1 MTGREPILIT
11 DESILIK
18 TASKDQM
25 LVMHSAETLLM
36 KTFADFVTQNGGHI
50 LEIGFGMH
58 ISADYIQAN
67 PNVLSH
73 TIIEVHPIQYERAL
87 EWADGKKNV
96 NIILGDWVDILPLD
110 NIKFDGILHDTH
122 MENNMNR
129 FLESIKPNCIDGT
142 VVAIFSM
149 YNHIDHRVGV
159 TTHKLSDIEIA
170 ELEAAYSPSAM
181 KFWNSSSEYEFYYT
195 KFNGTDFYKDKN
207 IKGLI

>member
-1 MTGREPILIT
+1 MTGNEPILIT
-11 DESILIK
+11 DESILI
-18 TASKDQM
+18 TNTSKDQT
-25 LVMHSAETLLM
+25 LVMHNAETLLM

-58 ISADYIQAN
+58 ISADYIQSN

-73 TIIEVHPIQYERAL
+73 TIIEIHPIQYNRAL

-96 NIILGDWVDILPLD
+96 NIILGDWVNILPLN

-122 MENNMNR
+122 LESNMSK

-142 VVAIFSM
+142 VVGIFSM
-149 YNHIDHRVGV
+149 YNHIDYRVGV
-159 TTHKLSDIEIA
+159 TTHKLTDKEID
-170 ELEAAYSPSAM
+170 ELQAAYST
-181 KFWNSSSEYEFYYT
+181 KFWNSSYEYEFHYT
-195 KFNGTDFYKDKN
+195 KFNGIDFYKDAN